1 MPQTQATKR
10 LETLPAAAAIVI
22 ALVVVVSL
30 IGAMA
35 WFLGAAPRVDP
46 DTAGAALATSR
57 EQFGELFHTVF
68 WIALAAG
75 FALMA
80 GRTAYGLW
88 NPQARQRRL
97 AAPFLAGVACV
108 LIAAM
113 VHVLPIVTDAF
124 MTR

>member
-10 LETLPAAAAIVI
+10 PETLSAAAAIAI
-22 ALVVVVSL
+22 ALLVVGSL

-35 WFLGAAPRVDP
+35 WFLGAAPGVDP

-57 EQFGELFHTVF
+57 ETFGELVHAVF

-80 GRTAYGLW
+80 GSTAYGLR

-113 VHVLPIVTDAF
+113 VQFLPIVADAV
-124 MTR
+124 MSR